1 MAITHK
7 CSESHPV
14 PKSVVLKGRRK
25 AARHQRGLLQEYREK
40 VQDPSTSEHGLV
52 LEEGV
57 PANQVMRLMDA
68 LRLSRQA
75 MATVIGLTADC
86 FDQHLATDKPFGGAP
101 GRALLGIMRLITAA
115 ESVCDQSTAAA
126 ANPPP
131 ELLVGKWIDDQLGA
145 ELGDEVH
152 SHLES
157 GPGLA
162 NLTERFISEL
172 DTLFRAVLMTKP

>member
-1 MAITHK
+1 MAMTHK

-25 AARHQRGLLQEYREK
+25 AARHQRGLLQEYREQ

-57 PANQVMRLMDA
+57 PANQVMRLMGA
-68 LRLSRQA
+68 LRLSRPA
-75 MATVIGLTADC
+75 MAAIIGLTTDC
-86 FDQHLATDKPFGGAP
+86 FDQHLAADKPFGGAP
-101 GRALLGIMRLITAA
+101 GRALLGIMHLITAA
-115 ESVCDQSTAAA
+115 ESIRDPATAAA
-126 ANPPP
+126 ANPTP

-145 ELGDEVH
+145 ESGDEVH
-152 SHLES
+152 SRLES

-162 NLTERFISEL
+162 NLTERFISESSPRMIR
-172 DTLFRAVLMTKP
+172 DAG